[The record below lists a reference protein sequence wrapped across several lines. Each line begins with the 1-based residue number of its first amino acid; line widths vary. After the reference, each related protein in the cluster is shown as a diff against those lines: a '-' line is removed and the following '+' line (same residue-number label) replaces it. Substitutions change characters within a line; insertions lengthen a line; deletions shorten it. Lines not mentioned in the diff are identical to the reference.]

1 MRSTREVLESHL
13 ALRAEG
19 DLEADLRQNYSDD
32 VVLLSWG
39 EGVHRGKDGVRE
51 LAGVLRTYLPE
62 GEYRYGVLVVADE
75 YGLLRWS
82 GSGAG
87 TVVHDG
93 ADSFVVRDGRIVA
106 QTIHYAAERDGEP

>member
-13 ALRAEG
+13 ALREQGDLEG
-19 DLEADLRQNYSDD
+19 DLGRNYADD

-51 LAGVLRTYLPE
+51 LATVLRTYLPE
-62 GEYRYGVLVVADE
+62 GEYSYGLLLVADE
-75 YGLLRWS
+75 YGLLQWS

-106 QTIHYAAERDGEP
+106 QTIHYATDRAAEP